1 MTLRKNLGCPNVS
14 HVWRRLNWVRVIVD
28 DDGVRAEAVGIRYRH
43 PAVVPI
49 SLRLAA
55 DLARDGTPLVVLRQA
70 S

>member
-1 MTLRKNLGCPNVS
+1 
-14 HVWRRLNWVRVIVD
+14 VWRRLNWVRVIVD
-28 DDGVRAEAVGIRYRH
+28 ADAVRAEAVVIRFRL

-55 DLARDGTPLVVLRQA
+55 DLAREGTRVVVLRQA

>member
-1 MTLRKNLGCPNVS
+1 
-14 HVWRRLNWVRVIVD
+14 VWRRLNWVRVIVEP
-28 DDGVRAEAVGIRYRH
+28 DGVRAEAVGIRYRL

-55 DLARDGTPLVVLRQA
+55 ELAREGTPLVVLRQA

>member
-1 MTLRKNLGCPNVS
+1 MD
-14 HVWRRLNWVRVIVD
+14 VWRRLNWVRVIVEP
-28 DDGVRAEAVGIRYRH
+28 DGVRAEAVGIRYRL

-55 DLARDGTPLVVLRQA
+55 ELAREGTPLVVLRQA